1 MKGSPAFLFYVDRFL
16 GGTLGM
22 ALAQKGAYITLL
34 CLQFNKGFLEL
45 DDIENV
51 IGRDFDTVWPKI
63 KGKFEEIE
71 PGIFQNQFMHETR
84 EERLRLSKTRSEIGK
99 TGGRPKSEKEA
110 KEKQIPK
117 QKKTNSFV
125 LGDSNSNSNNLNS
138 MDETLGE
145 SKVIPMND
153 DTRLSLSA
161 NSAKNSEAAKI
172 EKEFRQLF
180 DVNFEQKGNP
190 ASARAALVQAAEQIK
205 QAERLPL
212 GLACEKIVEQAA
224 KWRVCMML
232 DGTAKK
238 YWPNCETWLNEGH
251 WQKDFEALA
260 ASIRQEKAGIQQKPL
275 DAAFNQ
281 AGAQIL

>member
-1 MKGSPAFLFYVDRFL
+1 MAKAKGFWFKFVPSDFI
-16 GGTLGM
+16 GGTDLM
-22 ALAQKGAYITLL
+22 THEQAGAYMRLL
-34 CLQFNKGFLEL
+34 CYQFTDRGILTMRRIRFVLGADFERLWPEIEDKFIEVEGGFL
-45 DDIENV
+45 N
-51 IGRDFDTVWPKI
+51 
-63 KGKFEEIE
+63 
-71 PGIFQNQFMHETR
+71 
-84 EERLRLSKTRSEIGK
+84 ERLAAEMDFATEKAEKNRENGAK
-99 TGGRPKSEKEA
+99 GGRPKKTERLSNEKPNGYEKE
-110 KEKQIPK
+110 
-117 QKKTNSFV
+117 NRYNCNY
-125 LGDSNSNSNNLNS
+125 NSNSDNS

-145 SKVIPMND
+145 NLVIRDKD
-153 DTRLSLSA
+153 DTRLSLSE
-161 NSAKNSEAAKI
+161 NSARNSEAAKI

-260 ASIRQEKAGIQQKPL
+260 ASIRRDNATITEKPL
-275 DAAFNQ
+275 DRAMRQ
-281 AGAQIL
+281 TGAEIL